1 MIYDNAWVGI
11 NKNKKLDRIQLLHL
25 SQKDRDKI
33 VAEIEN
39 ISELAGKKELKNILL
54 IHYCSRMDTILIWK
68 SFLSIIY

>member
-39 ISELAGKKELKNILL
+39 ISELAGKEGTKKIF
-54 IHYCSRMDTILIWK
+54 Y
-68 SFLSIIY
+68 

>member
-39 ISELAGKKELKNILL
+39 ISELAGKKELKK
-54 IHYCSRMDTILIWK
+54 YSTD
-68 SFLSIIY
+68 S

>member
-39 ISELAGKKELKNILL
+39 ISELAGKKELKKYSTDSLL
-54 IHYCSRMDTILIWK
+54 LEDG
-68 SFLSIIY
+68 

>member
-39 ISELAGKKELKNILL
+39 ISEFAGKKELKK
-54 IHYCSRMDTILIWK
+54 Y
-68 SFLSIIY
+68 